1 VTHALAVRL
10 PVYGSIWRIG
20 VQVHLCTNGFETTT
34 DYCANPYADLDA
46 LEGVNKHCDPA
57 MAGLMER
64 SRTGNILCSR
74 FNNELR
80 MSLEMWED
88 PRK

>member
-1 VTHALAVRL
+1 MRLQYDYPFMARSGVSASRCIYAQMVLKRPPTIVRIL
-10 PVYGSIWRIG
+10 MRI
-20 VQVHLCTNGFETTT
+20 E
-34 DYCANPYADLDA
+34 DA

-57 MAGLMER
+57 MAELMER

-80 MSLEMWED
+80 VSLEMWED